1 MSWDEKQE
9 RELEGDFAAGE
20 RTEPITL
27 PEEVAEEESHG
38 DFAAGER
45 TVPLKPED
53 VVPGDFA
60 TGEEKPHGREEPGT
74 FADTEPEHE
83 EAESTGATPAQ
94 PIDVTAT
101 VVADEFGV
109 QTTRALA
116 VQGNYAVLVAQF
128 ADMDAAKLAY
138 DELRDAEAKRAID
151 IHGALVVNADYMGK
165 VHIQTMTDH
174 TTRNG
179 FLWGAVA
186 GVVVGLIFPPSILVD
201 TAAVAIA
208 GAALGKAGNEL
219 KKSAAAHDLTSVITP
234 GTSGI
239 VVLAAITAVDA
250 VKQTIPQATA
260 VKTAP
265 VSDETAEAV
274 KTAATSAGGTS
285 TS

>member
-1 MSWDEKQE
+1 VGWDEKQE

-20 RTEPITL
+20 RTEPIK
-27 PEEVAEEESHG
+27 PEDVAEEELQG

-45 TVPLKPED
+45 TAPPTPGD

-60 TGEEKPHGREEPGT
+60 TGEEKSHGREEPGS
-74 FADTEPEHE
+74 FADTEPPLQ
-83 EAESTGATPAQ
+83 EAESTGAAVAQ
-94 PIDVTAT
+94 PIDVAAT
-101 VVADEFGV
+101 VVGDEFGV
-109 QTTRALA
+109 QAAEALA
-116 VQGNYAVLVAQF
+116 VQGNDAVLVAQF

-138 DELRDAEAKRAID
+138 EALRDAEAKRAID
-151 IHGALVVNADYMGK
+151 IDGVLVVNADYQGK
-165 VHIQTMTDH
+165 VHIQEMTDH

-186 GVVVGLIFPPSILVD
+186 GVVVGLIFPPGILVD

-208 GAALGKAGNEL
+208 GAAVGKAGNEL

-250 VKQTIPQATA
+250 VKQTIPQAA
-260 VKTAP
+260 AIKTVP
-265 VSDETAEAV
+265 VSDATAEAV
-274 KTAATSAGGTS
+274 KTAAKSAGTES
-285 TS
+285 TK

>member
-1 MSWDEKQE
+1 MTVRHDSPCSNSTLSREWDGIRFFIRAGDETQPWEAARHLEAQNVSWDEKQE

-27 PEEVAEEESHG
+27 PRRSLRRSPTETSRGRAHG
-38 DFAAGER
+38 APQARGCRAGRLRHGGGEAAWTRGAR
-45 TVPLKPED
+45 HVRRHR
-53 VVPGDFA
+53 A
-60 TGEEKPHGREEPGT
+60 GT
-74 FADTEPEHE
+74 R

-128 ADMDAAKLAY
+128 ADMDAAKAR
-138 DELRDAEAKRAID
+138 LRRVARRRGEAR
-151 IHGALVVNADYMGK
+151 HRHPRRPVVNADYMGK

-208 GAALGKAGNEL
+208 EPP
-219 KKSAAAHDLTSVITP
+219 SARP
-234 GTSGI
+234 
-239 VVLAAITAVDA
+239 
-250 VKQTIPQATA
+250 
-260 VKTAP
+260 
-265 VSDETAEAV
+265 
-274 KTAATSAGGTS
+274 ATSSRRAPQPTI
-285 TS
+285 